1 MHGGPSLPK
10 THLGNLSGHW
20 KSTGSWGYI
29 SQFLPW
35 IQFTSMIR
43 FKTAADHIWYK
54 PHLFGWRPDQF
65 PYWEKKNSRFFPFS
79 MAPRNTGHEFHIYRL
94 PEEEK
99 ELGKKKNVACPYLT
113 SWWVKDKFT
122 KLGNLKLSL
131 THWHTGETGDSGNSC
146 ETGCFV

>member
-1 MHGGPSLPK
+1 MGGLVCLKP
-10 THLGNLSGHW
+10 TWEIFRVIGNLRGVGDIFPNS
-20 KSTGSWGYI
+20 SLGYNLLQWFA
-29 SQFLPW
+29 SRLPQT
-35 IQFTSMIR
+35 IFGTSLTSLGEGLTS
-43 FKTAADHIWYK
+43 FHI
-54 PHLFGWRPDQF
+54 GR
-65 PYWEKKNSRFFPFS
+65 KNSRFFPFS

-99 ELGKKKNVACPYLT
+99 ELGKKKNVAYPYLT